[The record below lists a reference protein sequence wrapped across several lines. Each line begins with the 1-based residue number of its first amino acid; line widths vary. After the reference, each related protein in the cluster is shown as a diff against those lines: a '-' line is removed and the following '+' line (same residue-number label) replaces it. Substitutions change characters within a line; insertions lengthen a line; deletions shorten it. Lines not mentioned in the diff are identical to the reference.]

1 MEGMVAAIYLYPE
14 RGSKAVEVTSVE
26 ANPEKGLKGDQNR
39 SVRRQVTVISLEAWE
54 KAIAELGVELP
65 PSTRRANILVSGI
78 DLAATIGKQLEIGEV
93 VLQINGET
101 TPCQLMNEFKPG
113 LQAALTPEVRA
124 GVFGSIL
131 RGGWVSVGDVVTLK
145 K

>member
-14 RGSKAVEVTSVE
+14 RGSKVVEVTSVE

-54 KAIAELGVELP
+54 KAIAELGIELP

-78 DLAATIGKQLEIGEV
+78 DLAATIGKQIEIGEV
-93 VLQINGET
+93 ILQINGET
-101 TPCQLMNEFKPG
+101 EPCQLMDKFKLG
-113 LQAALTPEVRA
+113 LRAALAPEVRA
-124 GVFGSIL
+124 GVFGAILQGGRISI
-131 RGGWVSVGDVVTLK
+131 GDIVRFV
-145 K
+145 

>member
-54 KAIAELGVELP
+54 KAIAELGIELP

-78 DLAATIGKQLEIGEV
+78 DLAATIGKQIEIGEV
-93 VLQINGET
+93 ILQINGET
-101 TPCQLMNEFKPG
+101 EPCQLMDKFKLG
-113 LQAALTPEVRA
+113 LRAALAPEVRA
-124 GVFGSIL
+124 GVFGAILQGGRISI
-131 RGGWVSVGDVVTLK
+131 GDIVRFV
-145 K
+145 